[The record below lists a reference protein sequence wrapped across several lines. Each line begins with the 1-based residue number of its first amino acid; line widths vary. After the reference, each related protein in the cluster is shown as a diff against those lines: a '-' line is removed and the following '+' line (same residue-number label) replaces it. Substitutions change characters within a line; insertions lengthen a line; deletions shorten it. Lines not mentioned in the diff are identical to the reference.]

1 MLYLLHIFL
10 NQFPFKMQIFK
21 AKFIYLFLAFLCITF
36 FSIPV
41 FSQNPIQLQ
50 DIKNASGII
59 NQISPSGVSQS
70 QLSNM
75 LNDKNINKNQYQAGA
90 DKNAVDQKMTT
101 EKKDS
106 SLIMPVAKPIYS
118 PENTYGANIFA
129 STAVTD
135 LAELSTPPL
144 DYPIGV
150 GDHII
155 VALWGA
161 AELQENYVVGRDGSI
176 FPQGLGKINVAGLTF
191 EEIRSIISSR
201 FKKVVP
207 SATNIS
213 VSLGQPRTISINVV
227 GEVLNPGPVAVSA
240 FSNAFN
246 VIALAGGV
254 TEYGNLRSIQIKRGG
269 EVIDELDVY
278 KYLKTGDFGKHI
290 YLQNNDFVI
299 VGFVEKKVFATGQF
313 KRPMYYQLKADEGV
327 KALLKYSGGLNS
339 ESVSSTLKVIRTE
352 NEKKVQRDVN
362 SNFLMKDSAS
372 DFLLNDGDIIKVD
385 LLSQNLMNRIEVR
398 GEVNYPGEYE
408 LKEGEGLY
416 DLINRAG
423 GITRFTLLDR
433 AFIFRGFGDS
443 ARINSK
449 KLEVDISGYLTDNDL
464 GVNNIKLQSNDI
476 IQLLSK
482 KDFEEDL
489 YVDIF
494 GEVRKQGRVKQYKG
508 MTLQDLLYLSGG
520 IKSSAQF
527 GRLEISSIM
536 NMDSAKKGL
545 LPVLTTVKSY
555 AIQPNLQIDST
566 AKNILIN
573 PYDQVFVRKN
583 PSFELQ
589 ENVDIKGMVKYP
601 GKYPR
606 LDKNEKLSSFIQRA
620 GGLQPNANLGG
631 AVLFRTKTQYFRESV
646 VDKPKIDSLKGT
658 PVYDSLADAYEILN
672 EPVSID
678 LYNALNKK
686 KSKYDIVLQQ
696 NDMIFVPEINPFVS
710 VRGQVQSPLKIAFD
724 KDHSRLGYYLDK
736 SGGFGERPWK
746 KRVYV
751 TYANGRSRK
760 TKSILFFRHFPKVT
774 EGSIVTVPI
783 KPPSQSFGE
792 VAKTILISTIPVLL
806 TAVVLKFI

>member
-1 MLYLLHIFL
+1 
-10 NQFPFKMQIFK
+10 
-21 AKFIYLFLAFLCITF
+21 
-36 FSIPV
+36 
-41 FSQNPIQLQ
+41 
-50 DIKNASGII
+50 
-59 NQISPSGVSQS
+59 
-70 QLSNM
+70 
-75 LNDKNINKNQYQAGA
+75 
-90 DKNAVDQKMTT
+90 
-101 EKKDS
+101 
-106 SLIMPVAKPIYS
+106 
-118 PENTYGANIFA
+118 
-129 STAVTD
+129 
-135 LAELSTPPL
+135 
-144 DYPIGV
+144 
-150 GDHII
+150 
-155 VALWGA
+155 
-161 AELQENYVVGRDGSI
+161 
-176 FPQGLGKINVAGLTF
+176 
-191 EEIRSIISSR
+191 
-201 FKKVVP
+201 
-207 SATNIS
+207 
-213 VSLGQPRTISINVV
+213 
-227 GEVLNPGPVAVSA
+227 
-240 FSNAFN
+240 
-246 VIALAGGV
+246 
-254 TEYGNLRSIQIKRGG
+254 
-269 EVIDELDVY
+269 
-278 KYLKTGDFGKHI
+278 
-290 YLQNNDFVI
+290 
-299 VGFVEKKVFATGQF
+299 VEKKVFATGQF

-352 NEKKVQRDVN
+352 NEKKIQRDVN
-362 SNFLMKDSAS
+362 SNLIMKDSAN

-385 LLSQNLMNRIEVR
+385 LLSQNLMNKIEVR
-398 GEVNYPGEYE
+398 GEVNYPGEFE
-408 LKEGEGLY
+408 LKDGEGLY

-443 ARINSK
+443 AKINSK
-449 KLEVDISGYLTDNDL
+449 RLEVDISGYLTDSDS

-494 GEVRKQGRVKQYKG
+494 GEVRKQGRLKQYKG

-545 LPVLTTVKSY
+545 LPVLTSVKSY
-555 AIQPNLQIDST
+555 AIQPNLQIDSV
-566 AKNILIN
+566 AKNILLN

-658 PVYDSLADAYEILN
+658 PVYDSLADAYDILN

-696 NDMIFVPEINPFVS
+696 NDMVFVPEINPFVS

-724 KDHSRLGYYLDK
+724 KDHSKLGYYLDK

-746 KRVYV
+746 SRVYV
-751 TYANGRSRK
+751 TYANGRSRR
-760 TKSILFFRHFPKVT
+760 TKSILFFRHFPKVR
-774 EGSIVTVPI
+774 EGSIVTVPM